1 MLLNK
6 VRQRTGRQQIGS
18 QYRSPFQV
26 LHLDPWLLIG
36 ILLLVGAGL
45 LILYSA
51 SDANMA
57 MIKRQFA
64 NIGVAATIMVILAQ
78 IPPSRLQRYAPYIF
92 VVTIFLLVAVLLIG
106 HIGKGAQRWLGA
118 GPVRFQPSEFAQVAV
133 VLMLAW
139 IYERVRL
146 PLTTKILLISGIVIL
161 IPFLL
166 IAKEPDLGTAI
177 MTAVA
182 GAFVILLAGL
192 RWRWLLGFFIV
203 LAIATPVLWHF
214 FMHEYQKL
222 RILTFLNPER
232 DPLGAGYHIIQS
244 KIAIGS
250 GGISGNGWLQAT
262 QAKLNFLPEHTTDFI
277 FAVCAQEFGILGC
290 LLLIGLYMF
299 VVCRGLYISLAAQDT
314 FTRLIGGSLSLTF
327 FMSFFVNIGM
337 VTGIIPVV
345 GIPLPLI
352 SYGGTSMV
360 TLMASIGIL
369 MSIKTHRKLI
379 TT

>member
-250 GGISGNGWLQAT
+250 GGITGNGWLQAT